1 MLRSFLV
8 ALSLATAS
16 AALASP
22 ATDEARRLLAQGQE
36 AQAFERVEAA
46 ARRGDE
52 DAVALLGWFYDTGRH
67 VRQDYARAA
76 EYYRRVVRDN
86 PSVQWRLGVMHDLG
100 QGVPE
105 NPGEALRLF
114 RQAAGNDDVNA
125 HVSLGVMYANGR
137 GVRPDYVQS
146 MRYYRR
152 AAELGSGAGFLGVGL
167 LYQNGLGVA
176 ASANEAAAW
185 FLAAQAM
192 RDSRARDA
200 IAGLNLPPQ
209 QLQAA
214 VNRANQLLQS
224 YRRRE
229 RVASPAG

>member
-16 AALASP
+16 VAAASP
-22 ATDEARRLLAQGQE
+22 ATDEARRLLGQGQE
-36 AQAFERVEAA
+36 AQAYERVEAA
-46 ARRGDE
+46 ARRGDD

-67 VRQDYARAA
+67 VQQDYARAA

-86 PSVQWRLGVMHDLG
+86 PSVQWRLGVMYDLG

-105 NPGEALRLF
+105 NPVEALRLF
-114 RQAAGNDDVNA
+114 RQAAGDNDVNA
-125 HVSLGVMYANGR
+125 HVSLAVMYANGR
-137 GVRPDYVQS
+137 GVSADYVQA

-152 AAELGSGAGFLGVGL
+152 AAELGSGAGFLGAGL
-167 LYQNGLGVA
+167 LYQHGLGVA
-176 ASANEAAAW
+176 ASPSEAAAW
-185 FLAAQAM
+185 FLAAQAL

-200 IAGLNLPPQ
+200 LAGLNLPPQ

-214 VNRANQLLQS
+214 VSRANQLLQS

-229 RVASPAG
+229 RVSSPAG

>member
-1 MLRSFLV
+1 MLRSFLM
-8 ALSLATAS
+8 ALSLLTATA
-16 AALASP
+16 AAASP

-86 PSVQWRLGVMHDLG
+86 PSVQWRLGVMYDLG

-137 GVRPDYVQS
+137 GVRPDYFQS

-152 AAELGSGAGFLGVGL
+152 AAELGSGAGFLCVGL

-229 RVASPAG
+229 RVANPAG

>member
-8 ALSLATAS
+8 AVWLVAVA
-16 AALASP
+16 ASP
-22 ATDEARRLLAQGQE
+22 ATDDARRLLAQGQD
-36 AQAFERVEAA
+36 AQAFERVETA
-46 ARRGDE
+46 ARRGDQ

-67 VRQDYARAA
+67 VSRDFTRAA
-76 EYYRRVVRDN
+76 EYYRRVVRNN
-86 PSVQWRLGVMHDLG
+86 PSVQWRLGVMYDLG

-105 NPGEALRLF
+105 NPAEALRLF
-114 RQAAGNDDVNA
+114 RQAAGNDDINA

-137 GVRPDYVQS
+137 GVPADYVQS

-152 AAELGSGAGFLGVGL
+152 AAELGSGAGFLGVGF
-167 LYQNGLGVA
+167 LYQHGLGVA
-176 ASANEAAAW
+176 PSANEAAAW
-185 FLAAQAM
+185 FLAAQAL

-200 IAGLNLPPQ
+200 LAQLALPPAQ
-209 QLQAA
+209 MQAA

-229 RVASPAG
+229 RITNPAG

>member
-16 AALASP
+16 AASASP

-36 AQAFERVEAA
+36 AQAFERVEAS
-46 ARRGDE
+46 ARRGDD

-86 PSVQWRLGVMHDLG
+86 PSVQWRLGVMYDLG

-105 NPGEALRLF
+105 NPTEAFRLF

-125 HVSLGVMYANGR
+125 QVSLGVMYANGR
-137 GVRPDYVQS
+137 GVGADYTQS

-167 LYQNGLGVA
+167 LYQHGLGVA
-176 ASANEAAAW
+176 PSANEAAAW
-185 FLAAQAM
+185 FLAAQAL
-192 RDSRARDA
+192 RDTRARDA
-200 IAGLNLPPQ
+200 IAALNLPPQ
-209 QLQAA
+209 QLAA
-214 VNRANQLLQS
+214 ATNRANQLLQS

-229 RVASPAG
+229 RVANPAG

>member
-1 MLRSFLV
+1 MRLSFLV
-8 ALSLATAS
+8 ALWLATA
-16 AALASP
+16 AASP
-22 ATDEARRLLAQGQE
+22 ATDDARRMIAQGQD
-36 AQAFERVEAA
+36 AQAFQRVEAA
-46 ARRGDE
+46 ANRGDD

-86 PSVQWRLGVMHDLG
+86 PSVQWRLGVMYDLG
-100 QGVPE
+100 QGVPQ
-105 NPGEALRLF
+105 NSGEALRLF
-114 RQAAGNDDVNA
+114 RQAARNDDVNA
-125 HVSLGVMYANGR
+125 QVSLGVMYANGS
-137 GVRPDYVQS
+137 GVPADYVQS

-167 LYQNGLGVA
+167 LYQHGLGVA

-185 FLAAQAM
+185 FLAAQAL

-200 IAGLNLPPQ
+200 VAGLNLPPQ

-214 VNRANQLLQS
+214 VTRANQLLQS

>member
-1 MLRSFLV
+1 MRRSLLV
-8 ALSLATAS
+8 AVWLLAVA
-16 AALASP
+16 ASP

-36 AQAFERVEAA
+36 SEAFQRVESAA
-46 ARRGDE
+46 GRGDE
-52 DAVALLGWFYDTGRH
+52 DAVALLGWFYDSGRH
-67 VRQDYARAA
+67 VQRDYARAA
-76 EYYRRVVRDN
+76 QYYRRVVRDN
-86 PSVQWRLGVMHDLG
+86 PSVQWRLGVMYDLG

-105 NPGEALRLF
+105 NPTEALRLF

-137 GVRPDYVQS
+137 GVQRDYVQS

-152 AAELGSGAGFLGVGL
+152 AAELGGGAGFLGVGL
-167 LYQNGLGVA
+167 LYQHGLGVA
-176 ASANEAAAW
+176 PSVNEAAAW
-185 FLAAQAM
+185 FLAAQAL

-200 IAGLNLPPQ
+200 LASLNLPPA

-214 VNRANQLLQS
+214 VARANQLLQS

-229 RVASPAG
+229 RVANPAG